1 MQQIDCVSVCSWL
14 TFQTDHKLGSTRNQ
28 NQNQLPFIWAAPTA
42 LFLFTYLYFS
52 KVNYLHLLAFILF
65 SVGTHT
71 KSGHKLNSH
80 RACAFLMVLSK
91 RVPRTC
97 LDLQLPPPSLPA
109 ARESRASTIYYISAV
124 PITMIYL
131 SPVCRARD
139 RACAVQVFR
148 CREGGEVLVQ
158 GIACFV

>member
-97 LDLQLPPPSLPA
+97 LDLQLPPLPT
-109 ARESRASTIYYISAV
+109 ARESRASNIYYIAAV

-139 RACAVQVFR
+139 RACALQVSR
-148 CREGGEVLVQ
+148 CTGGKVLLQ